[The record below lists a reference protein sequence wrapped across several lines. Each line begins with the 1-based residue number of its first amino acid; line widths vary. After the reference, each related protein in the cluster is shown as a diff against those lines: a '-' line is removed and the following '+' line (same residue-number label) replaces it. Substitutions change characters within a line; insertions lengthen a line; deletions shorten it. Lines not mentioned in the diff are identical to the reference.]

1 MTLALSLL
9 AAVSFGLSDFV
20 GGLAARRASAWAV
33 ALVSQLGG
41 AAGAGA
47 VALAVGGDPRGS
59 DWAWAALAGVGN
71 GVGAAFLYRGLSGG
85 RMGVVAP
92 VSGVGAA
99 VLPVAAGL
107 VAGDRPAALAWAGIV
122 VALPAIWLVAREP
135 APATAATPA
144 GPSGLVDGVLAGL
157 GFGVLFAAVGQVR
170 EDAGFAPLV
179 LVQVVGVVVV
189 VAVALGLRAS
199 LAPRRVGVVGAAVL
213 TGVLGV
219 SASGLFLVATQGG
232 SLTIAAVVT
241 SLYPAFTVLLAA
253 LVLRERV
260 HRGQA
265 VGLVLCGIAVG
276 LIAAG

>member
-9 AAVSFGLSDFV
+9 AAVSYGLSDFV
-20 GGLAARRASAWAV
+20 GGLTARRASAWAV
-33 ALVSQLGG
+33 ALVAQLGG
-41 AAGAGA
+41 AAGAG
-47 VALAVGGDPRGS
+47 VVTLAVGGDPQGS

-92 VSGVGAA
+92 ISGVGAA

-107 VAGDRPAALAWAGIV
+107 VAGERPAALAWAGIV

-135 APATAATPA
+135 STAPAT
-144 GPSGLVDGVLAGL
+144 GPSGLVDGVLAGA

-179 LVQVVGVVVV
+179 LVQLVGVVVV
-189 VAVALGLRAS
+189 VAVALALRAS
-199 LAPRRVGVVGAAVL
+199 LAPRKVGVVGAAVL
-213 TGVLGV
+213 TGALGV
-219 SASGLFLVATQGG
+219 GATGLFLVASQGG